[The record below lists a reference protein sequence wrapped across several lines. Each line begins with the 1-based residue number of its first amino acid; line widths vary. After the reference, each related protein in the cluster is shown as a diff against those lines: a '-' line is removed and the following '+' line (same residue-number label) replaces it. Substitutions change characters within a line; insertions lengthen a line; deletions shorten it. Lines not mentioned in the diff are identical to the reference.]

1 MDELMIYIH
10 IPFCVKKCN
19 YCDFLSFA
27 MGHDAIEAYCKRLK
41 EEIREESEAFFGKVV
56 TSVFIG
62 GGTPS
67 ILTKEQIASVLQTL
81 KESYQLSKDCE
92 VTMEC
97 NPGTL
102 DEEKLLWMRK
112 AGINRLSIGLQSAH
126 SKELEL
132 LGRIHSFEDFQES
145 FRLARK
151 AGFDNINVDVMFAL
165 PKQTLES
172 YLDSLKKVC
181 ELRPEHISAYSLI
194 IEEGTPFKELYK
206 EDQRCIEKGLNPAVL
221 PDEDAER
228 RMYEQT
234 EQFLSQFGYHR
245 YEISNYS
252 LDGQECRHNKGYW
265 TRKDYL
271 GLGLGASSLI
281 HNQRWKQTKSMENYL
296 EQSQRDIQVLS
307 LQEQMEEFVFLGLR
321 LMDGISYQDFEQA
334 FHVDF
339 KSVYET
345 VLEKNRKD
353 YFLLE
358 DKDRLRLTKK
368 GIDMSN
374 YILAEFLL
382 D

>member
-1 MDELMIYIH
+1 MIYIH
-10 IPFCVKKCN
+10 IPFCVRKCN

-27 MGHDAIEAYCKRLK
+27 SGPDTIETYCKRLE
-41 EEIREESEAFFGKVV
+41 EEIREEGVTFSGKVV
-56 TSVFIG
+56 TSVFVG

-67 ILTKEQIASVLQTL
+67 ILTKEQIASLLKAL
-81 KESYQLSKDCE
+81 KESFSLSKDCE

-102 DEEKLLWMRK
+102 DEEKLLWMRQ
-112 AGINRLSIGLQSAH
+112 AGINRLSIGLQSVH

-132 LGRIHSFEDFQES
+132 LGRIHSFENFLES
-145 FRLARK
+145 FHLARK

-172 YLDSLKKVC
+172 YLESLEKIC

-194 IEEGTPFKELYK
+194 IEDGTPFKEWYK
-206 EDQRCIEKGLNPAVL
+206 EDQRCIENGLDPIVL
-221 PDEDAER
+221 PNEDEER
-228 RMYEQT
+228 KMYEQT
-234 EQFLSQFGYHR
+234 EQFLNHYGYHR

-252 LDGQECRHNKGYW
+252 LAGYECRHNKGYW
-265 TRKDYL
+265 TRKEYL

-281 HNQRWKQTKSMENYL
+281 QNQRWKQTESMEEYL
-296 EQSQRDIQVLS
+296 ENFHREIQVLS

-321 LMDGISYQDFEQA
+321 LMEGISFHDFEQA
-334 FHVDF
+334 FHLDF
-339 KSVYET
+339 RSVYGA
-345 VLEKNRKD
+345 VLEKNKKD
-353 YFLLE
+353 HFLLE
-358 DKDRLRLTKK
+358 ENEKLRLTEE

-374 YILAEFLL
+374 YVLADFLL

>member
-1 MDELMIYIH
+1 MIYIH

-27 MGHDAIEAYCKRLK
+27 MGQDAIEAYCKRLK

-252 LDGQECRHNKGYW
+252 LDGQECRHNIGYW

-281 HNQRWKQTKSMENYL
+281 QNQRWKQTESMENYL